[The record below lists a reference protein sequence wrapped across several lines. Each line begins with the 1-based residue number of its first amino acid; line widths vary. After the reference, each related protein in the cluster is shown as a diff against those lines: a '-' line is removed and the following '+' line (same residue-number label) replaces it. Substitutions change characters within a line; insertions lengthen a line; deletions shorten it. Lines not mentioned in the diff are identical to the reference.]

1 MKIQLFDGG
10 ISRYIA
16 PQLLELNQGV
26 VYENIDNAVGILTP
40 VKQALNSALAVGKFP
55 YYFRAGAEWI
65 ASETQLSYVE
75 FQNRLYCSDGSAPKK
90 YAGSGV
96 WHRLGIAAPTSKVSL
111 VKTDTPE
118 PLTEV
123 KVENKTDIGDLPASE
138 LLYRIVNVANGYYSK
153 TLDVTVGASTT
164 NTATVSTYSSYPP
177 NYSGPPL
184 YAQAALR
191 MSLKYRSIKFTG
203 LKGPIG
209 EKAILYR
216 LYDGKYRKLTE
227 LTSLAAEYIDSVH
240 DISASEELD
249 ETKFGPMS
257 GVYSYV
263 YTFYNSKDGAESA
276 PSPVSAEIDVGAGK
290 VTVSNLRVS
299 TDPQV
304 DKKRLYRVGGNV
316 ATFTLV
322 TTLPNATTSYLDK
335 VKDVDLE
342 SVLLASTEY
351 DPAPAGL
358 KYLVEAYAMLFGA
371 VGPKLYF
378 TPIGVPN
385 AWPALNFIDFSEE
398 ITGVGVV
405 ANGLLVFTKYRT
417 YVVSGTGPSTLTKYL
432 LSGDQGC
439 LNHFAIANLAGSCLW
454 PSTDG
459 ICQSNGNIP
468 VVVTKRVLG
477 KPKLLPLQAV
487 VYDEVYY
494 LMETTGHILAIDY
507 RFKQLAKD
515 LELSVSSLVVAND
528 VLYGYRAGTLWELFA
543 GQDTETFSYKSP
555 RFIEGRATENKVY
568 KKVYIYSKGVIQLK
582 VLINDEVVAQAEYTD
597 EDAHVLQVPQEK
609 QRGFFIQFEITGS
622 GTVYELEYEAGAR
635 KDG

>member
-10 ISRYIA
+10 VSRYIA

-26 VYENIDNAVGILTP
+26 VYENIDNAIGILTP

-65 ASETQLSYVE
+65 VSEAQRSYVE
-75 FQNRLYCSDGSAPKK
+75 FQNRLYYSDGGAPKK
-90 YAGSGV
+90 YAGSST
-96 WHRLGIAAPTSKVSL
+96 WHGLGIAAPIAAPNLT
-111 VKTDTPE
+111 KTDTPE
-118 PLTEV
+118 SLTEV
-123 KVENKTDIGDLPASE
+123 KVENKTDIGNLPASE
-138 LLYRIVNVANGYYSK
+138 LLYRVVNVANGYYSEA
-153 TLDVTVGASTT
+153 LDITVGASTT
-164 NTATVSTYSSYPP
+164 NTATVTTSSVYPP
-177 NYSGPPL
+177 NFSQVEIMM
-184 YAQAALR
+184 QAALAVQFK
-191 MSLKYRSIKFTG
+191 SRSVKFSG
-203 LKGPIG
+203 WKGPIG
-209 EKAILYR
+209 EKFILYR
-216 LYDGKYRKLTE
+216 LYDGEYRKLTE
-227 LTSLAAEYIDSVH
+227 LTSLTAEYVDSVH
-240 DISASEELD
+240 DISANEELD
-249 ETKFGPMS
+249 LTKFGPLS
-257 GVYSYV
+257 GTYSYV
-263 YTFYNSKDGAESA
+263 YTFYNSSDGAESA
-276 PSPVSAEIDVGAGK
+276 PSPVSAEVKVGAGK
-290 VTVSNLRVS
+290 IAVANLQVSS
-299 TDPQV
+299 DPQV

-322 TTLPNATTSYLDK
+322 TTLPNATTSYLDE

-358 KYLVEAYAMLFGA
+358 KYLTEAYAMLFGA

-378 TPIGVPN
+378 TPIGIPN

-398 ITGVGVV
+398 ITGIGVV

-459 ICQSNGNIP
+459 ICQSSGNIP
-468 VVVTKRVLG
+468 VVITKRVLG
-477 KPKLLPLQAV
+477 KPKLSPLQAV

-507 RFKQLAKD
+507 RFGQLAKD
-515 LELSVSSLVVAND
+515 LELSVNSLVVAND
-528 VLYGYRAGTLWELFA
+528 VLYGYRSGTLWELFA
-543 GQDTETFSYKSP
+543 GQGTETFSYKSP
-555 RFIEGRATENKVY
+555 RFIEGRATENKIY

-597 EDAHVLQVPQEK
+597 EDAHVLQVPQEQ

-635 KDG
+635 QNG